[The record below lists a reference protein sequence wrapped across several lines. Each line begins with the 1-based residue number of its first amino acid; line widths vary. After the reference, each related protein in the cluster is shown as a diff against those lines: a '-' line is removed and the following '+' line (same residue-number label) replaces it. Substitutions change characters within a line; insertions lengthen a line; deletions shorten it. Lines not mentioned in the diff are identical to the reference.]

1 MADNLAQQS
10 ANAPQVGGVSEPTPE
25 QQAAAQADADAAE
38 KAQEDADEAIL
49 ERARTF
55 RINAEDGSA
64 DERKLFIEDSEFS
77 TGKQWPDNIQ
87 QERERDGR
95 PCLVVNRLP
104 QLIQQV
110 TNDQRQNRPCIKVH
124 PVGDGADIDTGKII
138 QGLVRHIEYNSNADV
153 AYDRAADST
162 ARGGFGYWRVTTEF
176 SRPDSFDQE
185 IFIKSIRNTLSVLFD
200 PKSTE
205 PDGSDANE
213 AMVTEF
219 LDHDE
224 FKRQYPNAVASSSE
238 GWTSVGNNA
247 PRWIRDGAITVAEY
261 FYRDWVPVKI
271 YRLSTGETVREDGLQ
286 QRLNEAAA
294 AGVPAQ
300 VVQSRQS
307 KEPRVRWVKLN
318 GIEVLERGEWA
329 GKYIPIVPVYGAE
342 IYINGKRI
350 LEGMVR
356 HAKDPQ
362 RMLNY
367 WKSAQ
372 TEAIALAPRAPF
384 IGAEGQFEGHE
395 ESWQNA
401 NKKNQAFLQY
411 KPTSLAGSPLPPP
424 ERSAVEPAVQAI
436 SMAAQGASKDIEDV
450 TGINDPSRGFGAA
463 DQSGIAIQ
471 KRNVQAQT
479 ANFHLYDNLTRSIRH
494 TGRICVDLIPHIY
507 DTIRTARIIGDDG
520 SQKIVTL
527 NASHKD
533 ENGEEVLYDLDAGL
547 YDVTMD
553 TGPSFASKR
562 QEAATS
568 MQDLARSYPKI
579 LDIAGDLFVKNMD
592 WPGAQDLADRI
603 RKTLPPGLADD
614 SGPMSK
620 VPAQVKA
627 QIQQMVQQNQML
639 SKHLQQATQ
648 EIAMKRYELEHRER
662 IELAK
667 INADIEMT
675 LAKIGSQGAV
685 EALKQEVGVLRHQ
698 MQLSGMGQSMDQD
711 PNSQDPGAQ
720 PAASPQPTG
729 GQPPGQPMGNQ

>member
-1 MADNLAQQS
+1 VADNS
-10 ANAPQVGGVSEPTPE
+10 YENNVDAPQPGAAVDPA
-25 QQAAAQADADAAE
+25 QAAQEAEAAE
-38 KAQEDADEAIL
+38 KAQRDADELIL

-55 RINAEDGSA
+55 RINAEDGSS
-64 DERKLFIEDSEFS
+64 DERKLFVEDCEFS

-87 QERERDGR
+87 QDRERDGR
-95 PCLVVNRLP
+95 PCLIINRLP

-110 TNDQRQNRPCIKVH
+110 TNDQRQNRPSIKVH
-124 PVGDGADIDTGKII
+124 PVGDGADIETGKVI
-138 QGLVRHIEYNSNADV
+138 QGLARHIEYNSNADV

-162 ARGGFGYWRVTTEF
+162 ARGGFGFWRVTTEF

-185 IFIKSIRNTLSVLFD
+185 ILIRSIRNTLSVLFD
-200 PKSTE
+200 PRSSE

-219 LDHDE
+219 LDRDE
-224 FKRQYPNAVASSSE
+224 FKRQYPNAQASSAE
-238 GWTSVGNNA
+238 GWSSIGNNA
-247 PRWIRDGAITVAEY
+247 PRWIKDGAISVAEY
-261 FYRDWVPVKI
+261 FYRDWVPVTI
-271 YRLSTGETVREDGLQ
+271 YKLSTGETVREEDLQ
-286 QRLNEAAA
+286 PRLQLAAV
-294 AGVPAQ
+294 AGVPAS

-307 KEPRVRWVKLN
+307 KEPKVRWVKIN

-395 ESWQNA
+395 EEWKSA
-401 NKKNQAFLQY
+401 NRKNHAFLQY
-411 KPTSLAGSPLPPP
+411 KPTSVAGAPVPPP

-436 SMAAQGASKDIEDV
+436 SVAAQGASKDIEDV

-494 TGRICVDLIPHIY
+494 TGRILVDLIPKIY
-507 DTIRTARIIGDDG
+507 DTTRTARIIGDDG

-527 NASHKD
+527 NAAHKD
-533 ENGEEVLYDLDAGL
+533 ENGEEVLFDLDAGI

-568 MQDLARSYPKI
+568 MQDLARSYPKL

-620 VPAQVKA
+620 VPPQVTA
-627 QIQQMVQQNQML
+627 
-639 SKHLQQATQ
+639 HLQQQGQLIQKLSSELQAATQ
-648 EIAMKRYELEHRER
+648 EIATKRFELQHRER
-662 IELAK
+662 VEMAK

-698 MQLSGMGQSMDQD
+698 MQLMGMGQPD
-711 PNSQDPGAQ
+711 PQPVSDPGATG
-720 PAASPQPTG
+720 AASPQPTG
-729 GQPPGQPMGNQ
+729 GQPPGQPMGAS